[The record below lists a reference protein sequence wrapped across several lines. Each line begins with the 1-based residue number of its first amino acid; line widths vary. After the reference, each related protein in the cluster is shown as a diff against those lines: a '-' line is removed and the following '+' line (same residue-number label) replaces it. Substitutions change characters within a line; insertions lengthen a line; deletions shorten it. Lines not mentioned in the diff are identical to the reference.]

1 MSDHSSHIKKQQL
14 NNTKKSSIKEINSIR
29 YTMSD
34 HSSDIKKQQLYNAN
48 ENSIKEID
56 SIRYTMGDHSSDI
69 KKQLYDDL
77 YNENNIKQLREIA
90 KSLKIN
96 KTTTLKKSDLT
107 WEIVERKMQ
116 DIKKTELEKHFEEQQ
131 YENIDEDISMLTKRV
146 FYLKL

>member
-1 MSDHSSHIKKQQL
+1 MSDHSSDIKKQQL
-14 NNTKKSSIKEINSIR
+14 NNTKESSIKEINSIR

-69 KKQLYDDL
+69 KKQLYDEL

-116 DIKKTELEKHFEEQQ
+116 VKKLNLKNSLKNS
-131 YENIDEDISMLTKRV
+131 NIRILMKI
-146 FYLKL
+146 FQC